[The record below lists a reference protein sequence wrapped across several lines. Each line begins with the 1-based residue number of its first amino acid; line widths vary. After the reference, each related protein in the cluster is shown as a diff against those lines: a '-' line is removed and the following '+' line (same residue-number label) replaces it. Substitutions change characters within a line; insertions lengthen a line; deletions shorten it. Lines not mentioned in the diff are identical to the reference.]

1 MHSYSCPANLLRGLV
16 FADGP
21 ETCMQDGLL
30 NMLAA
35 PHTQSAP
42 DIALLAQCPAAAVG
56 EFGGTVSSADCEQKN
71 DKLQAAIPWA
81 DPSQRNVQQPAM
93 PQSLHDVPTSA
104 LPAPGQQFCRFRQS
118 TAAADFAL
126 WQTDGGQESSSGSV
140 PVSHS
145 QQCSNSLTTR
155 QSSSSRTPA
164 EDSCAKEFSL
174 SDRNALLRQPQE
186 QSIPDS
192 AWYTD
197 AASPTSQSS
206 FASGKTSM
214 AINHTL
220 LNDLFP
226 QPKASLHTPDTQPAF
241 NQPGSLASRNA
252 SAQQSISPN
261 SAPLFA
267 GDIVPR
273 DADAK
278 LEQLLAIFC
287 DLPKRVIANALQQA
301 AYDVGLASHQLQVW
315 LGWECHAKDDGDS
328 PDAVATSAAAA
339 AAESLPPEPEPP
351 VQAQKCSLMGISQAV
366 QVSRLDHNSPLHTLN
381 CSTCHDIAT
390 RKTAAMCDHIGV
402 ICWH

>member
-1 MHSYSCPANLLRGLV
+1 M
-16 FADGP
+16 FADEP

-56 EFGGTVSSADCEQKN
+56 EFGGTVSSADCAQKS

-93 PQSLHDVPTSA
+93 PQSLHDLPTSA
-104 LPAPGQQFCRFRQS
+104 LPAPGQQFCRFRQT

-140 PVSHS
+140 PVSHF
-145 QQCSNSLTTR
+145 QQYSNSLTTR
-155 QSSSSRTPA
+155 HSSSSRTPA
-164 EDSCAKEFSL
+164 EDSCAKGSSL
-174 SDRNALLRQPQE
+174 SDRNALLRQPHE
-186 QSIPDS
+186 QFTPDL
-192 AWYTD
+192 AWHTD

-214 AINHTL
+214 AITDTL

-226 QPKASLHTPDTQPAF
+226 QPRASLHTPDMQPAL

-315 LGWECHAKDDGDS
+315 LGWECHAKDDGGSDS
-328 PDAVATSAAAA
+328 SDAVAPSAAAATA
-339 AAESLPPEPEPP
+339 AAESLSPEPEPP
-351 VQAQKCSLMGISQAV
+351 VQAQKCALMGISQSV
-366 QVSRLDHNSPLHTLN
+366 QVSCLDHNSLLHTSN
-381 CSTCHDIAT
+381 CSLAMKSQQETQQQCVITLASSAAIDIGP
-390 RKTAAMCDHIGV
+390 I
-402 ICWH
+402 